1 MTVNMSRVIRARGVG
16 PAMPMHDQSLPGT
29 GTMPSDRKVARR
41 DAGNAEEPQLKE
53 RKYHQGDRHYVLT
66 LPPGGSYEAE
76 DDEQSGL
83 MHIHRRDSDGRGSM
97 HVCSVPAGEYEMDRD
112 EAGVHIYRVPD
123 KDNVRM
129 PLREHGE
136 RDAGPEPEER
146 RGEKERDLAMGHSLL
161 PRPPGAGRGRD
172 EGSTEW
178 QRMQAYRAHL
188 KAHYD
193 RYRDWIRERS
203 A

>member
-1 MTVNMSRVIRARGVG
+1 
-16 PAMPMHDQSLPGT
+16 MPMHDQSLPGT
-29 GTMPSDRKVARR
+29 GTMPSDRKVTRR

-83 MHIHRRDSDGRGSM
+83 MHIHRHDSDGKGGT

-123 KDNVRM
+123 KDNVRL

-136 RDAGPEPEER
+136 RDACEPEER
-146 RGEKERDLAMGHSLL
+146 REEEERDLAMGPSHSLL
-161 PRPPGAGRGRD
+161 PRPAGAGRGRD
-172 EGSTEW
+172 TKPTEY
-178 QRMQAYRAHL
+178 QKLAAYRAYL
-188 KAHYD
+188 KQHYD
-193 RYRDWIRERS
+193 GYRQWLHNRS
-203 A
+203 AER